1 VHISSRLGIQNNPIE
16 KPDIRKQIY
25 PCQNI
30 TYFLAEAEE
39 TIYYYAPLEIVQ
51 PEGKP
56 LRQMTKLFI
65 YRSLDWEGILKCGGI
80 NKLGWRETIS
90 GPFSLE
96 AIHLPPP
103 NHDRHFLSPL

>member
-51 PEGKP
+51 AEGKP

-65 YRSLDWEGILKCGGI
+65 YRSLGFKDNQLISCTFLIRAAKALNGFPHIPF
-80 NKLGWRETIS
+80 KLLQRTC
-90 GPFSLE
+90 LE
-96 AIHLPPP
+96 
-103 NHDRHFLSPL
+103 DV